1 MKNLF
6 KGFDQLTPDE
16 KLKDK
21 TIRKIL
27 AQSSVTKN
35 YHIKMKK
42 AIAACLAVVLVG
54 SGVFA
59 SIMNGSLSKE
69 GMLDSAPLS
78 GATNKSETYYG
89 EETEDMATEIGEA
102 PASPTDGDADT
113 DFTAGGDATDATATP
128 EKGTAD
134 TKAEATGGGALKSPT
149 AGTSTKPDSI
159 DGSTTSQSNQATA
172 GLLTAK
178 AWNDNLNFD
187 FWLNLLGQNSE
198 FRQYQAKWGINL
210 TKRIAVTVQSGQN
223 VIGGAYVILLDAQG
237 NEIWSTISDNKGKA
251 YLFYH
256 VFQQNGSPKKIV
268 VKYAEKTAEQPLG
281 DSVAAAYTISL
292 ENAAK
297 RSTALDLMFVCDTTG
312 SMGDELSYL
321 QQELA
326 DIILRV
332 KKQNGNIPLR
342 LSVNFYR
349 DTGDEYVVRP
359 FPFVSDVNT
368 AISNLK
374 AQSADGGGDFEEAVE
389 QALNDAIY
397 KHEWSSNASAKLLF
411 LILDAPPHDSAK
423 AEMQKLMTAAAKNGI
438 RIIPVTASGIDKNT
452 EYLMRALSTG
462 TGGTYVTLTDDSGIG
477 GSHIEPTIGESKV
490 YKLND
495 LLVNIINDYLV

>member
-27 AQSSVTKN
+27 AQSAVTKN

-42 AIAACLAVVLVG
+42 VIAACLAVVLVG

-102 PASPTDGDADT
+102 PASPTDGDADIGMT
-113 DFTAGGDATDATATP
+113 TEDVPTDATATP

-134 TKAEATGGGALKSPT
+134 TKAEATGGALKSPT

-159 DGSTTSQSNQATA
+159 DGATTSQSNQATA

-198 FRQYQAKWGINL
+198 FRQYQTHWGMNL
-210 TKRIAVTVQSGQN
+210 TKRIAVTVQSNQIL
-223 VIGGAYVILLDAQG
+223 IGGAAVTLLDEQG
-237 NEIWSTISDNKGKA
+237 NEIWSAVSDNKGKA

-256 VFQQNGSPKKIV
+256 VFQQNNTPKKII
-268 VKYAEKTAEQPLG
+268 VKYGDKVTEQALENTV
-281 DSVAAAYTISL
+281 SSAYTISL
-292 ENAAK
+292 ESAAK

-321 QQELA
+321 QQELS

-349 DTGDEYVVRP
+349 DKEDQYVVRP
-359 FPFVSDVNT
+359 FPFVDEVNT

-374 AQSADGGGDFEEAVE
+374 AQSAEGGGDFEEAVE

-397 KHEWSSNASAKLLF
+397 KHEWSPNASAKLLF

-495 LLVNIINDYLV
+495 LLVNIINDFLS

>member
-27 AQSSVTKN
+27 AQPTAAKP
-35 YHIKMKK
+35 YHTKMKK
-42 AIAACLAVVLVG
+42 AIAACLAFILVG

-59 SIMNGSLSKE
+59 SFLNGSLSKNSS
-69 GMLDSAPLS
+69 LDSAPLS

-89 EETEDMATEIGEA
+89 ETTEEMTTEIGEA
-102 PASPTDGDADT
+102 DIELTTEDVPTDV
-113 DFTAGGDATDATATP
+113 TATT
-128 EKGTAD
+128 EKDTAA
-134 TKAEATGGGALKSPT
+134 TKGEATGGSALKSPT

-159 DGSTTSQSNQATA
+159 DGSTASQSNQASA

-187 FWLNLLGQNSE
+187 FWLNLMGQNNE
-198 FRQYQAKWGINL
+198 FRQYQANWGINL

-223 VIGGAYVILLDAQG
+223 VIGGASVSLLDAQG
-237 NEIWSTISDNKGKA
+237 NEIWSAVSDNKGKA

-268 VKYAEKTAEQPLG
+268 VKYAGQTAEQPLG
-281 DSVAAAYTISL
+281 DSVAAAYTITL
-292 ENAAK
+292 NNAAK
-297 RSTALDLMFVCDTTG
+297 LSTALDLMFVCDTTG

-349 DTGDEYVVRP
+349 DNGDEYVVRS

-368 AISNLK
+368 AISNLQ
-374 AQSADGGGDFEEAVE
+374 AQSADGGGDFEEAVD

-397 KHEWSSNASAKLLF
+397 KHEWSSTASAKLLF

-423 AEMQKLMTAAAKNGI
+423 AELQKLMAAAAKNGI

-462 TGGTYVTLTDDSGIG
+462 TGGTYVTLTNDSGIG

-495 LLVNIINDYLV
+495 LLVNIINDYLA

>member
-27 AQSSVTKN
+27 VQSSVPKN

-42 AIAACLAVVLVG
+42 AIAACLAFVLVG
-54 SGVFA
+54 GGVFSA
-59 SIMNGSLSKE
+59 MLNGSLGSPKSSDA
-69 GMLDSAPLS
+69 LSFSAV
-78 GATNKSETYYG
+78 NKSETYNG
-89 EETEDMATEIGEA
+89 GAAEDASPEETE
-102 PASPTDGDADT
+102 
-113 DFTAGGDATDATATP
+113 
-128 EKGTAD
+128 
-134 TKAEATGGGALKSPT
+134 PT
-149 AGTSTKPDSI
+149 AGDTDAAYDVGDTEGSDEKFTGTTDEEKHETTAKGEATADSATKKPGSTG
-159 DGSTTSQSNQATA
+159 GSTTSQSNQAIA

-198 FRQYQAKWGINL
+198 FRQYQTHWGMNL
-210 TKRIAVTVQSGQN
+210 TKRIAVTVQSNQIL
-223 VIGGAYVILLDAQG
+223 IGGAAVTLLDEQG
-237 NEIWSTISDNKGKA
+237 NEIWSAVSDNKGKA

-256 VFQQNGSPKKIV
+256 VFQQNNTPKKII
-268 VKYAEKTAEQPLG
+268 VKYGDKVTEQALENTV
-281 DSVAAAYTISL
+281 SSAYTISL
-292 ENAAK
+292 ESAAK

-321 QQELA
+321 QQELS

-349 DTGDEYVVRP
+349 DKEDQYVVRP
-359 FPFVSDVNT
+359 FPFVDEVNT

-374 AQSADGGGDFEEAVE
+374 AQSAEGGGDFEEAVE

-397 KHEWSSNASAKLLF
+397 KHEWSPNASAKLLF

-477 GSHIEPTIGESKV
+477 GSHIKPTIGESKV

>member
-27 AQSSVTKN
+27 AQPTAAKP
-35 YHIKMKK
+35 YHTKMKK
-42 AIAACLAVVLVG
+42 AIAACLAFILVG

-59 SIMNGSLSKE
+59 SFLNGSLSKNSS
-69 GMLDSAPLS
+69 LDSAPLS

-89 EETEDMATEIGEA
+89 ETTEEMTTEIGEA
-102 PASPTDGDADT
+102 DIELTTEDVPTDV
-113 DFTAGGDATDATATP
+113 TATT
-128 EKGTAD
+128 EKDTAA
-134 TKAEATGGGALKSPT
+134 TKGEATGGSALKSPT

-159 DGSTTSQSNQATA
+159 DGSTASQSNQASA

-187 FWLNLLGQNSE
+187 FWLNLMGQNNE
-198 FRQYQAKWGINL
+198 FRQYQANWGINL

-223 VIGGAYVILLDAQG
+223 VIGGASVSLLDTQG
-237 NEIWSTISDNKGKA
+237 NEIWSAVSDNKGKA

-268 VKYAEKTAEQPLG
+268 VKYAGQTAEQPLG
-281 DSVAAAYTISL
+281 DSVAAAYTMTL
-292 ENAAK
+292 NNAAK
-297 RSTALDLMFVCDTTG
+297 LSTALDLMFVCDTTG

-349 DTGDEYVVRP
+349 DNGDEYVVRP

-368 AISNLK
+368 AISNLQ

-423 AEMQKLMTAAAKNGI
+423 AEMQKLVAAAAKNGI

-462 TGGTYVTLTDDSGIG
+462 TGGTYVTLTNDSGIG

-495 LLVNIINDYLV
+495 LLVNIINDYLA

>member
-27 AQSSVTKN
+27 AQPDAAKP
-35 YHIKMKK
+35 YHTKMKK
-42 AIAACLAVVLVG
+42 AIAACLAFVLVG

-59 SIMNGSLSKE
+59 SILNGSLSKK
-69 GMLDSAPLS
+69 GMLNSAPLS
-78 GATNKSETYYG
+78 GTTDKSETYYG
-89 EETEDMATEIGEA
+89 ETTEEMTTEIGEA
-102 PASPTDGDADT
+102 DIELTTEDVPTDE
-113 DFTAGGDATDATATP
+113 TATP
-128 EKGTAD
+128 ETDTAATKG
-134 TKAEATGGGALKSPT
+134 EATGGSALKSPI

-159 DGSTTSQSNQATA
+159 DGSTASQSNQATA

-187 FWLNLLGQNSE
+187 FWLNLMGQNNE
-198 FRQYQAKWGINL
+198 FRQYQANWGINL

-223 VIGGAYVILLDAQG
+223 VIGGASVSLLDTQG
-237 NEIWSTISDNKGKA
+237 NEIWSAVSDNKGKA

-268 VKYAEKTAEQPLG
+268 VKYAGQTAEQPLG
-281 DSVAAAYTISL
+281 DSVAAAYTITL
-292 ENAAK
+292 NNAAK
-297 RSTALDLMFVCDTTG
+297 LSTALDLMFVCDTTG

-349 DTGDEYVVRP
+349 DNGDEYVVRP

-368 AISNLK
+368 AISNLQ

-397 KHEWSSNASAKLLF
+397 KHEWSSTASAKLLF

-423 AEMQKLMTAAAKNGI
+423 AEMQKLVAAAAKNGI

-462 TGGTYVTLTDDSGIG
+462 TGGTYVTLTNDSGIG

-495 LLVNIINDYLV
+495 LLVNIINDYLA

>member
-27 AQSSVTKN
+27 AQPTAAKP
-35 YHIKMKK
+35 YHTKMKK
-42 AIAACLAVVLVG
+42 AIAACLAFILVG

-59 SIMNGSLSKE
+59 SFLNGSLSKNSS
-69 GMLDSAPLS
+69 LDSAPLS

-89 EETEDMATEIGEA
+89 ETTEEMTTEIGEA
-102 PASPTDGDADT
+102 DIELTTEDVPTDV
-113 DFTAGGDATDATATP
+113 TATT
-128 EKGTAD
+128 EKDTAA
-134 TKAEATGGGALKSPT
+134 TKGEATGGSALKSPT

-159 DGSTTSQSNQATA
+159 DGSTASQSNQATA

-187 FWLNLLGQNSE
+187 FWLNLMGQNNE
-198 FRQYQAKWGINL
+198 FRQYQANWGINL

-223 VIGGAYVILLDAQG
+223 VIGGASVSLLDAQG
-237 NEIWSTISDNKGKA
+237 NEIWSAVSDNKGKA

-256 VFQQNGSPKKIV
+256 VFQQNGAPKKIV
-268 VKYAEKTAEQPLG
+268 VKYAGQTAEQPLG
-281 DSVAAAYTISL
+281 DSVAAAYTITL
-292 ENAAK
+292 NNAAK
-297 RSTALDLMFVCDTTG
+297 LSTALDLMFVCDTTG

-349 DTGDEYVVRP
+349 DNGDEYVVRS

-368 AISNLK
+368 AISNLQ

-397 KHEWSSNASAKLLF
+397 KHEWSSTASAKLLF

-423 AEMQKLMTAAAKNGI
+423 AEMQKLVAAAAKNGI

-462 TGGTYVTLTDDSGIG
+462 TGGTYVTLTNDSGIG

-495 LLVNIINDYLV
+495 LLVNIINDYLA

>member
-27 AQSSVTKN
+27 AQPAAAKP
-35 YHIKMKK
+35 YHTKMKK
-42 AIAACLAVVLVG
+42 AIAACLAFVLVG

-59 SIMNGSLSKE
+59 SILNGSLSKK
-69 GMLDSAPLS
+69 GMLNSAPLS
-78 GATNKSETYYG
+78 GTTDKSETYYG
-89 EETEDMATEIGEA
+89 ETTEEMATEIGEA
-102 PASPTDGDADT
+102 PALLTDGDADIEY
-113 DFTAGGDATDATATP
+113 TAGDAPTDETATP
-128 EKGTAD
+128 ETDTAATKG
-134 TKAEATGGGALKSPT
+134 EATGGALKSPT
-149 AGTSTKPDSI
+149 AGTSTKPGST
-159 DGSTTSQSNQATA
+159 GSSTTSQSNQATA

-187 FWLNLLGQNSE
+187 FWLNLMGQNNE
-198 FRQYQAKWGINL
+198 FRQYQANWGINL

-223 VIGGAYVILLDAQG
+223 VIGGASVSLLDAQD
-237 NEIWSTISDNKGKA
+237 NEIWSAVSDNKGIA

-268 VKYAEKTAEQPLG
+268 VKYAGQTAEQPLG
-281 DSVAAAYTISL
+281 DSVAADYTITL
-292 ENAAK
+292 DNVTK
-297 RSTALDLMFVCDTTG
+297 LSTALDLMFVCDTTG

-368 AISNLK
+368 AINNLK

-397 KHEWSSNASAKLLF
+397 KHDWSSTASAKLLF

-423 AEMQKLMTAAAKNGI
+423 AEMQKLLTAAAQNGI

-495 LLVNIINDYLV
+495 LLVNIINDYLA

>member
-1 MKNLF
+1 
-6 KGFDQLTPDE
+6 
-16 KLKDK
+16 
-21 TIRKIL
+21 
-27 AQSSVTKN
+27 
-35 YHIKMKK
+35 
-42 AIAACLAVVLVG
+42 
-54 SGVFA
+54 
-59 SIMNGSLSKE
+59 
-69 GMLDSAPLS
+69 
-78 GATNKSETYYG
+78 
-89 EETEDMATEIGEA
+89 
-102 PASPTDGDADT
+102 
-113 DFTAGGDATDATATP
+113 
-128 EKGTAD
+128 
-134 TKAEATGGGALKSPT
+134 
-149 AGTSTKPDSI
+149 
-159 DGSTTSQSNQATA
+159 
-172 GLLTAK
+172 
-178 AWNDNLNFD
+178 
-187 FWLNLLGQNSE
+187 
-198 FRQYQAKWGINL
+198 
-210 TKRIAVTVQSGQN
+210 
-223 VIGGAYVILLDAQG
+223 
-237 NEIWSTISDNKGKA
+237 
-251 YLFYH
+251 
-256 VFQQNGSPKKIV
+256 
-268 VKYAEKTAEQPLG
+268 
-281 DSVAAAYTISL
+281 
-292 ENAAK
+292 
-297 RSTALDLMFVCDTTG
+297 MFVCDTTG

-321 QQELA
+321 QQELS

-349 DTGDEYVVRP
+349 DKEDQYVVRP
-359 FPFVSDVNT
+359 FPFVDEVNT

-374 AQSADGGGDFEEAVE
+374 AQSAEGGGDFEEAVE

>member
-27 AQSSVTKN
+27 AQPTAAKP
-35 YHIKMKK
+35 YHTKMKK
-42 AIAACLAVVLVG
+42 AIAACLAFVLVG

-59 SIMNGSLSKE
+59 SILNGSLSKK
-69 GMLDSAPLS
+69 GMLNSAPLS
-78 GATNKSETYYG
+78 GTTDKSETYYG
-89 EETEDMATEIGEA
+89 ETTEDMTTEIGEA
-102 PASPTDGDADT
+102 PASPGEYDIVTE
-113 DFTAGGDATDATATP
+113 FTAGDAPTDETATT
-128 EKGTAD
+128 EKDTAA
-134 TKAEATGGGALKSPT
+134 TKGEATGGSALKSPT

-159 DGSTTSQSNQATA
+159 DGSTASQSNQASA

-187 FWLNLLGQNSE
+187 FWLNLMGQNNE
-198 FRQYQAKWGINL
+198 FRQYQANWGINL

-223 VIGGAYVILLDAQG
+223 VIGGASVILLDAQG
-237 NEIWSTISDNKGKA
+237 NEIWSAVSDNKGKA

-268 VKYAEKTAEQPLG
+268 VKYAGQTAEQPLG
-281 DSVAAAYTISL
+281 DSVAAAYTMTL
-292 ENAAK
+292 NNAAK
-297 RSTALDLMFVCDTTG
+297 LSTALDLMFVCDTTG

-349 DTGDEYVVRP
+349 DNGDEYVVRP

-368 AISNLK
+368 AISNLQ
-374 AQSADGGGDFEEAVE
+374 AQSADGGGDFEETVE

-397 KHEWSSNASAKLLF
+397 KHEWSSTASAKLLF

-423 AEMQKLMTAAAKNGI
+423 AEMQKLVAAAAKNGI

-462 TGGTYVTLTDDSGIG
+462 TGGTYVTLTNDSGIG

-495 LLVNIINDYLV
+495 LLVNIINDYLA

>member
-27 AQSSVTKN
+27 AQPTAAKP
-35 YHIKMKK
+35 YHTKMKK
-42 AIAACLAVVLVG
+42 AIAACLAFILVG

-59 SIMNGSLSKE
+59 SFLNGSLSKNSS
-69 GMLDSAPLS
+69 LDSAPLS

-89 EETEDMATEIGEA
+89 ETTEEMTTEIGEA
-102 PASPTDGDADT
+102 DIELTTEDVPTDV
-113 DFTAGGDATDATATP
+113 TATT
-128 EKGTAD
+128 EKDTAA
-134 TKAEATGGGALKSPT
+134 TKGEATGGSALKSPT

-159 DGSTTSQSNQATA
+159 DGSTASQSNQATA
-172 GLLTAK
+172 GLLTSK

-187 FWLNLLGQNSE
+187 FWLNLMGQNNE
-198 FRQYQAKWGINL
+198 FRQYQANWGINL

-223 VIGGAYVILLDAQG
+223 VIGGASVSLLDAQG
-237 NEIWSTISDNKGKA
+237 NEIWSAVSDNKGKA

-256 VFQQNGSPKKIV
+256 VFQQNGAPKKIV
-268 VKYAEKTAEQPLG
+268 VKYAGQTAEQPLG
-281 DSVAAAYTISL
+281 DSVAAAYTITL
-292 ENAAK
+292 NNAAK
-297 RSTALDLMFVCDTTG
+297 LSTALDLMFVCDTTG

-349 DTGDEYVVRP
+349 DNGDEYVVRS

-368 AISNLK
+368 AISNLQ

-397 KHEWSSNASAKLLF
+397 KHEWSSTASAKLLF

-423 AEMQKLMTAAAKNGI
+423 AEMQKLVAAAAKNGI

-462 TGGTYVTLTDDSGIG
+462 TGGTYVTLTNDSGIG

-495 LLVNIINDYLV
+495 LLVNIINDYLA